1 VDCVRIL
8 PGACFGASHRSK
20 RCSRLGSGLTRSTQH
35 VHLLRFGKTKSQRPR
50 HNIPEIA
57 AFGPLQCHHVHDETE
72 WTPVQVDGVT
82 VYPSAEEAEY
92 SANSGP

>member
-1 VDCVRIL
+1 MCI
-8 PGACFGASHRSK
+8 C
-20 RCSRLGSGLTRSTQH
+20 
-35 VHLLRFGKTKSQRPR
+35 FGKTKSQRPR

-57 AFGPLQCHHVHDETE
+57 AWGPLQCHHVHDETE